1 MRNILGYME
10 VLTLIIAIVI
20 IGILI
25 LDRKEMKSFKTKL
38 SLGVMFSWIVVMSVI
53 FSYYVDVLW
62 ADGDSGWKIYEWILG
77 IDNQWIVGSIHFV
90 GMFVIALV
98 AFTVMYLY
106 DLMAKYEKKEWE
118 EYDRKMGIEEKKE
131 EQETEIDKKDITE
144 K

>member
-1 MRNILGYME
+1 MTNLLGVME
-10 VLTLIIAIVI
+10 VLTLIIAII
-20 IGILI
+20 FIGILI

-53 FSYYVDVLW
+53 FSFYVDVLW
-62 ADGDSGWKIYEWILG
+62 SNSDWKFYEWILG

-98 AFTVMYLY
+98 AFAFMYLY
-106 DLMAKYEKKEWE
+106 DLIDNYGKKEWE
-118 EYDRKMGIEEKKE
+118 EYDKKMGIKEKKE
-131 EQETEIDKKDITE
+131 EPETEIDKKDITE